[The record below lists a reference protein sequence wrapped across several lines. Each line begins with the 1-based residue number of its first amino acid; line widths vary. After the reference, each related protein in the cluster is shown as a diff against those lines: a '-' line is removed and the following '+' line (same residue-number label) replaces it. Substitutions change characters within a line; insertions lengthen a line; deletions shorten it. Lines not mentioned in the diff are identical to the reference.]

1 MTQELSMEQ
10 IRARLAGLQ
19 LYAVFMRPT
28 GKYNTQ
34 SEEGRE
40 LMRKHLQFQLDME
53 DRGVLLA
60 AGPLDGAG
68 QASSLSAFRTIT
80 DERASPIIDASGMYM
95 VVAHSREAAEGIA
108 SLEPF
113 EAAGWRTHTLCT
125 WQLNEGTAIPVVK
138 AMLAAMADSDADA
151 AQQKAGQSQ

>member
-1 MTQELSMEQ
+1 MTQELTMEQ
-10 IRARLAGLQ
+10 IRSRLAGLQ
-19 LYAVFMRPT
+19 LYAIFMRPT
-28 GKYNTQ
+28 EKYNTQ
-34 SEEGRE
+34 SDEGRE

-68 QASSLSAFRTIT
+68 QASSLSAFRTIA

-95 VVAHSREAAEGIA
+95 VVAPSREAAEEIA
-108 SLEPF
+108 RSEPF
-113 EAAGWRTHTLCT
+113 EAAGWRTHTLCA

-138 AMLAAMADSDADA
+138 AMLAAIVPAETS
-151 AQQKAGQSQ
+151 

>member
-1 MTQELSMEQ
+1 MTQELTMEQ
-10 IRARLAGLQ
+10 IRSRLAGLQ
-19 LYAVFMRPT
+19 LYAIFMRPT
-28 GKYNTQ
+28 EKYNTQ

-40 LMRKHLQFQLDME
+40 LMRRHLQFQLDME

-68 QASSLSAFRTIT
+68 QAANLSDFQAIA
-80 DERASPIIDASGMYM
+80 DKRAIIDASGMYM
-95 VVAHSREAAEGIA
+95 VVAPSREAAEEIA
-108 SLEPF
+108 RSEPF

-138 AMLAAMADSDADA
+138 AMLAAMAT
-151 AQQKAGQSQ
+151 G

>member
-1 MTQELSMEQ
+1 MTEELTMEQ
-10 IRARLAGLQ
+10 IRLRLAGLQ
-19 LYAVFMRPT
+19 LYAIFMRPT
-28 GKYNTQ
+28 EGYDVR
-34 SEEGRE
+34 SEQGRE

-68 QASSLSAFRTIT
+68 QASSLSDYRTIT
-80 DERASPIIDASGMYM
+80 GERTIIDASGMYM
-95 VVAHSREAAEGIA
+95 VVAPSREAAEEIA
-108 SLEPF
+108 KSEPF

-138 AMLAAMADSDADA
+138 AMLSAMAAS
-151 AQQKAGQSQ
+151 GES

>member
-1 MTQELSMEQ
+1 MTQELTMEQ
-10 IRARLAGLQ
+10 IRSRLAGLQ
-19 LYAVFMRPT
+19 LYAIFMRPT
-28 GKYNTQ
+28 EKYNIQ
-34 SEEGRE
+34 SGEGRE

-68 QASSLSAFRTIT
+68 QAATLSEFETIA
-80 DERASPIIDASGMYM
+80 EKRAIIDASGMYM
-95 VVAHSREAAEGIA
+95 VVAPSREAAEEIA
-108 SLEPF
+108 KSEPF

-138 AMLAAMADSDADA
+138 AMLSAITAENN
-151 AQQKAGQSQ
+151 G

>member
-1 MTQELSMEQ
+1 MTQDLKMEQ

-19 LYAVFMRPT
+19 LYAIFMKPT
-28 GKYNTQ
+28 EKYNTQ

-53 DRGVLLA
+53 DQGVLLA
-60 AGPLDGAG
+60 AGPLNGAG
-68 QASSLSAFRTIT
+68 QASSLSAFRTLA
-80 DERASPIIDASGMYM
+80 DERASHIIDASGMYM
-95 VVAHSREAAEGIA
+95 VVAPSREAAEEIA
-108 SLEPF
+108 NSEPF

-138 AMLAAMADSDADA
+138 AMLSAMAD
-151 AQQKAGQSQ
+151 AGES